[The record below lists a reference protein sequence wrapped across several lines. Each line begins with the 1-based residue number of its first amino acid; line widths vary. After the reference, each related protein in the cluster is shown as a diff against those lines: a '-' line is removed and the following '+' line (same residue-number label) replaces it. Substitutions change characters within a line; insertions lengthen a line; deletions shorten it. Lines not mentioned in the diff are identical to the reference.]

1 MRAAIALAA
10 ALAVLTVLLPSAAQ
24 AKNCGRKALG
34 EGSGTSSAKVVTR
47 NLSCKRGTRILD
59 RWYAKA
65 DTVCAGGACPV
76 IRISGYRCTQSKSR
90 PTARC
95 VNGKRVARAEFGL

>member
-1 MRAAIALAA
+1 MRLARLVGA
-10 ALAVLTVLLPSAAQ
+10 ALLALSLLPSAAQ

-65 DTVCAGGACPV
+65 DTVCSGGACPV
-76 IRISGYRCTQSKSR
+76 IRISGYRCTQSRSK

-95 VNGKRVARAEFGL
+95 VKGKRVARAEFGL

>member
-1 MRAAIALAA
+1 MRVALVVGLAFA
-10 ALAVLTVLLPSAAQ
+10 ALALLPGAAQ

-34 EGSGTSSAKVVTR
+34 EGSGTSSARVITR
-47 NLSCKRGTRILD
+47 NLSCKRGTSILD

-76 IRISGYRCTQSKSR
+76 IRISGYRCTQSKTKPR
-90 PTARC
+90 ARC
-95 VNGKRVARAEFGL
+95 VKGKRVARAEFGL

>member
-1 MRAAIALAA
+1 MRVGLVVV
-10 ALAVLTVLLPSAAQ
+10 AVLLVAGLLPTAAQ

-34 EGSGTSSAKVVTR
+34 EGSGTSSARVITR
-47 NLSCKRGTRILD
+47 NLSCKRGTSILD

-76 IRISGYRCTQSKSR
+76 IRISGFRCTESKTKPR
-90 PTARC
+90 ARC
-95 VNGKRVARAEFGL
+95 VRGRRVARAEFGV